1 MMKKVM
7 KVNMF
12 RYDTH
17 QNQEDLSSRQKHS
30 FTDKLTEIKQMY
42 KVFDTIIIK
51 DKPQN
56 NKSE

>member
-1 MMKKVM
+1 MMM

-12 RYDTH
+12 RYETH